1 METPLYQ
8 QIKEDLLAMISQLSS
23 NSAIPSERALAEKF
37 KVSRM
42 TLRKAINELV
52 DEGVL
57 YRNKTRGTFVSEKEL
72 KKVNSLRDKKYE
84 RHLLYMTRR
93 NFKEVAATLQVPE
106 FEDIIRIVCRND
118 KEDKVALI
126 EEIFIS
132 KQKYFDEFKDIDKVF
147 EVIDEPGELHISQS
161 FYPMIIPVKYS
172 NIMELPMDTPII
184 MVHRLYRTKKGDAVF
199 VTNSYYNPLADTME
213 ISF

>member
-72 KKVNSLRDKKYE
+72 KK
-84 RHLLYMTRR
+84 
-93 NFKEVAATLQVPE
+93 
-106 FEDIIRIVCRND
+106 
-118 KEDKVALI
+118 
-126 EEIFIS
+126 
-132 KQKYFDEFKDIDKVF
+132 
-147 EVIDEPGELHISQS
+147 
-161 FYPMIIPVKYS
+161 
-172 NIMELPMDTPII
+172 
-184 MVHRLYRTKKGDAVF
+184 
-199 VTNSYYNPLADTME
+199 
-213 ISF
+213 